1 MSRSESACLMG
12 DILGDYLRSIGRIPL
27 LTDEEVLQHCRLVR
41 AWLDQAE
48 PTRADVRKGRRALE
62 RMVNANL
69 RLVVSIVSKYR
80 RRIRGNCIDMM
91 DLIQAGNLGLITA
104 VERFDPARGYRF
116 STYGY
121 WWIRQAVTRYIHEND
136 YTIRVPH
143 SLSSLKAKLGR
154 LQAENGGTLS
164 SQEASLLTGEDPKR
178 VAQASLLSF
187 YNNMV
192 SLDQN
197 VSGSESSEFTIK
209 DTIASSNVNE
219 IKDDYRWMEPYLVQ
233 LSPFERQVLDLR
245 FSSDQS
251 HSLVDISRLTGKTR
265 HHIQAAEGRALSKL
279 RRELLPVLEPC

>member
-1 MSRSESACLMG
+1 MG
-12 DILGDYLRSIGRIPL
+12 DILGDYLKSIGRIPL
-27 LTDEEVLQHCRLVR
+27 LTDEEVLQQCRLVR

-48 PTRADVRKGRRALE
+48 PTRATARKGRRALE

-197 VSGSESSEFTIK
+197 VSGSESAEFTIK
-209 DTIASSNVNE
+209 DTIASPNVND
-219 IKDDYRWMEPYLVQ
+219 IQDDYRWMEPYLVQ

-245 FSSDQS
+245 FSKDQS

-265 HHIQAAEGRALSKL
+265 HHIQAVEGRALSKL
-279 RRELLPVLEPC
+279 RLQLRPVLEPC